1 MQIDF
6 NQSERASLGV
16 EMELTLVDRT
26 TRELYSAAS
35 EILAELGEGHPD
47 NDHPK
52 AKHELFECTI
62 EIITGICQTVAEAR
76 ADLEETLGEVREAAA
91 KRELDLICSG
101 SHPFSSW
108 RDQTISP
115 PPRYRELVELMQWT
129 ASRLQIFGIHYHI
142 GVRSAEKSISIANEL
157 TAWLPH
163 FLALSASSP
172 YWERHDTGLASSRV
186 KVFEA
191 LPTAGLPPQIHSWE
205 DFEQYVETLVA
216 ANAIKTIRE
225 VWWDVRPHPN
235 FGTVELRICDG
246 TPTMHECTTLAALAQ
261 SMVTWLDQLIDRG
274 ELPPVPREW
283 VVRENKWLAA
293 RYGLDA
299 EIIVDDRG
307 TRRSIRDEIGDL
319 LETLTPVA
327 AGLGCADELAGV
339 ERILREGPSC
349 ERQRRLVADG
359 ATLEDVVDSL
369 VEELATD
376 RVVAS

>member
-6 NQSERASLGV
+6 HESERASLGV

-26 TRELYSAAS
+26 SRSLVSAAS
-35 EILAELGEGHPD
+35 DILAELGEGHPE

-76 ADLEETLGEVREAAA
+76 ADLEKTLSEVRGAAD
-91 KRELDLICSG
+91 KRGLDVICSG

-115 PPRYRELVELMQWT
+115 PPRYRELVEDMQWT
-129 ASRLQIFGIHYHI
+129 ASRLQIFGIHYHV

-205 DFEQYVETLVA
+205 EFEEYVETLVA
-216 ANAIKTIRE
+216 AHAIKTIRE

-235 FGTVELRICDG
+235 FGTVEIRICDG
-246 TPTMHECTTLAALAQ
+246 TPTLHECATLAGLAQ
-261 SMVTWLDQLIDRG
+261 AMVTWLDRLIDRG
-274 ELPPVPREW
+274 ELPDLPREW

-307 TRRSIRDEIGDL
+307 TRRPIREQIAEL
-319 LETLTPVA
+319 VEMLTPIAVELEC
-327 AGLGCADELAGV
+327 AGELAGV
-339 ERILREGPSC
+339 DRILEEGPSC
-349 ERQRRLVADG
+349 ERQRRQVADG
-359 ATLEDVVDSL
+359 ATLEDVVGSL
-369 VEELATD
+369 VDELATD
-376 RVVAS
+376 TVAAP

>member
-6 NQSERASLGV
+6 HESERASLGV

-26 TRELYSAAS
+26 TRELVSAAS
-35 EILAELGEGHPD
+35 DILAEIGEAHPD

-76 ADLEETLGEVREAAA
+76 ADLEETLGEVRRAAA
-91 KRELDLICSG
+91 KRDLDLICSG

-108 RDQTISP
+108 QDQTISP
-115 PPRYRELVELMQWT
+115 PPRYRELVEDMQWT
-129 ASRLQIFGIHYHI
+129 ASRLQIFGIHYHV

-191 LPTAGLPPQIHSWE
+191 LPTAGLPPQIHSWK
-205 DFEQYVETLVA
+205 DFEEYVETLVA
-216 ANAIKTIRE
+216 AHAIKTIRE

-246 TPTMHECTTLAALAQ
+246 TPTMHECATLAAMAQ
-261 SMVTWLDQLIDRG
+261 TMVTRLDRLIDRG
-274 ELPPVPREW
+274 ELPRVPREW

-299 EIIVDDRG
+299 EIIVDDSG
-307 TRRSIRDEIGDL
+307 TRRAIREEIADL
-319 LETLTPVA
+319 MATLTPIA
-327 AGLGCADELAGV
+327 AELGCSDELAGV
-339 ERILREGPSC
+339 NRILEEGSSC
-349 ERQRRLVADG
+349 ERQRRQVAGG

-369 VEELATD
+369 VAELATD
-376 RVVAS
+376 TVVVS

>member
-1 MQIDF
+1 MQIEF
-6 NQSERASLGV
+6 HESERASLGI

-26 TRELYSAAS
+26 TRALVSAAS
-35 EILAELGEGHPD
+35 DILGEIGEGHPD

-52 AKHELFECTI
+52 AKHELFECTV

-76 ADLEETLGEVREAAA
+76 SDLEETLGEVRRAAA
-91 KRELDLICSG
+91 KRGLDLICSG

-115 PPRYRELVELMQWT
+115 PPRYRELVEDMQWT
-129 ASRLQIFGIHYHI
+129 ASRLQIFGIHYHV
-142 GVRSAEKSISIANEL
+142 GVRSAEKSIAIANEL

-191 LPTAGLPPQIHSWE
+191 LPTAGLPPQIHSWQE
-205 DFEQYVETLVA
+205 FEEYVETLMEA
-216 ANAIKTIRE
+216 QAIRTIRE

-246 TPTMHECTTLAALAQ
+246 TPTMHECATLAALAQ
-261 SMVTWLDQLIDRG
+261 TMVTWLDQLIDQD
-274 ELPPVPREW
+274 ELPRLPREW

-299 EIIVDDRG
+299 EIIVDGRG
-307 TRRSIRDEIGDL
+307 TRRAIREEIADL
-319 LETLTPVA
+319 METLTPIA
-327 AGLGCADELAGV
+327 SELGCSSELAGV
-339 ERILREGPSC
+339 ERILGEGPSC
-349 ERQRRLVADG
+349 ERQRRQVASG
-359 ATLEDVVDSL
+359 ATLEDVVGSL

-376 RVVAS
+376 TVVSP

>member
-26 TRELYSAAS
+26 TRALVSAAS
-35 EILAELGEGHPD
+35 DILGELGEGHPGS
-47 NDHPK
+47 DHPK

-62 EIITGICQTVAEAR
+62 EIITGICQTVADAR
-76 ADLEETLGEVREAAA
+76 ADLEETLGEVRLAAG
-91 KRELDLICSG
+91 KRGLDVICSG

-108 RDQTISP
+108 RNQTISP
-115 PPRYRELVELMQWT
+115 PPRYHELVEDMQWT
-129 ASRLQIFGIHYHI
+129 ASRLQIFGIHYHV

-205 DFEQYVETLVA
+205 EFEEYVDTLVA
-216 ANAIKTIRE
+216 AHAIKTIRE

-235 FGTVELRICDG
+235 FGTVELRICDA
-246 TPTMHECTTLAALAQ
+246 TPTMHECATLGALAQ
-261 SMVTWLDQLIDRG
+261 CMVAWLDRLIDRG

-299 EIIVDDRG
+299 EIIVDDQG
-307 TRRSIRDEIGDL
+307 TRRSIRGEIEELVEL
-319 LETLTPVA
+319 LTSVA
-327 AGLGCADELAGV
+327 AELGCGEELAGV
-339 ERILREGPSC
+339 RQIVDEGPSY
-349 ERQRRLVADG
+349 ERQRRLVAAG
-359 ATLEDVVDSL
+359 ATLEDVVDRM
-369 VEELATD
+369 VDELATD
-376 RVVAS
+376 TVAVP

>member
-6 NQSERASLGV
+6 HESERASLGV

-26 TRELYSAAS
+26 TRELVSAAS
-35 EILAELGEGHPD
+35 AILAEIGEGHPD

-76 ADLEETLGEVREAAA
+76 SDLEETLSEVRAAA
-91 KRELDLICSG
+91 DKRGLDLICSG

-108 RDQTISP
+108 QDQTISP
-115 PPRYRELVELMQWT
+115 PPRYRELVEDMQWT
-129 ASRLQIFGIHYHI
+129 ASRLQIFGIHYHV
-142 GVRSAEKSISIANEL
+142 GVRSAEKSIAIANEL

-205 DFEQYVETLVA
+205 DFEEYVETLMEA
-216 ANAIKTIRE
+216 QAIRTIRE

-246 TPTMHECTTLAALAQ
+246 TPTMHECATLAAMAQ
-261 SMVTWLDQLIDRG
+261 TMVTWLDRLIDRG
-274 ELPPVPREW
+274 ELPRVPREW

-299 EIIVDDRG
+299 EIIVDDSG
-307 TRRSIRDEIGDL
+307 TRRAIREEIADL
-319 LETLTPVA
+319 MATLTPIA
-327 AGLGCADELAGV
+327 AELGCSDELAGV
-339 ERILREGPSC
+339 NRILEEGPSC
-349 ERQRRLVADG
+349 ERQRRQVAGG

-369 VEELATD
+369 VAELATD
-376 RVVAS
+376 TVVAS